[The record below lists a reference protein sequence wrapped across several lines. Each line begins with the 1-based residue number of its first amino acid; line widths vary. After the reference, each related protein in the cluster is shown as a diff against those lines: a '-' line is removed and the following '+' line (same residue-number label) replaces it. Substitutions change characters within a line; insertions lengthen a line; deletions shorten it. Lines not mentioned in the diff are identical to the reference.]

1 MAKKTL
7 HHSRTFYIVI
17 GSIVI
22 VLIIFR
28 LLLPAILL
36 NYCNKSLSK
45 MHGYY
50 GHVQNIDVALYRGA
64 YQVKEMY
71 INKEDSSTKKQT
83 PFFNVKMLDI
93 SLQWKAL
100 FHGRLVGE
108 LIFNSPKLIFTK
120 DKTEISDVKKDTT
133 SFKTVLKDFMPL
145 KINRFEV
152 NDGSIHYVDAGA
164 KPAVDIFLQQARIL
178 AKNLTNVENN
188 KIALPSTVT
197 ANATIY
203 EGTLSLN
210 MKMNPLAEK
219 TAFDLKA
226 EIKNVNL
233 ARLNN
238 FLKAYGGFDVNKG
251 NFGLYTEFAA
261 KDGKYIG
268 YVKPFIKDLKVLGP
282 QDSGDNILQKAWEA
296 VVGGAAGVLKNHK
309 KQQVATKV
317 PIEGEFGKTTTG
329 VWDAIWELLRN
340 AFIQALMPGIDNQ
353 INLNSVNSVKPE
365 KKSFLQKIF
374 GGGDKDKKEKK

>member
-7 HHSRTFYIVI
+7 HRSRTFYIVI

-28 LLLPAILL
+28 LLLPTILL

-50 GHVQNIDVALYRGA
+50 GHVQDIDVALYRGA

-219 TAFDLKA
+219 TAFDLTA

-233 ARLNN
+233 AKLND
-238 FLKAYGGFDVNKG
+238 FLKAYGGVDVNKG

-268 YVKPFIKDLKVLGP
+268 YVKPFI
-282 QDSGDNILQKAWEA
+282 
-296 VVGGAAGVLKNHK
+296 
-309 KQQVATKV
+309 
-317 PIEGEFGKTTTG
+317 
-329 VWDAIWELLRN
+329 
-340 AFIQALMPGIDNQ
+340 
-353 INLNSVNSVKPE
+353 
-365 KKSFLQKIF
+365 
-374 GGGDKDKKEKK
+374 

>member
-1 MAKKTL
+1 MAKKTP
-7 HHSRTFYIVI
+7 HHVRTSYIVI
-17 GSIVI
+17 GAIII

-28 LLLPAILL
+28 LLLPSILL
-36 NYCNKSLSK
+36 NYCNKSLGK

-50 GHVQNIDVALYRGA
+50 GHVQDIDVALYRGA
-64 YQVKEMY
+64 YEIKEMY

-83 PFFNVKMLDI
+83 PFFSVKMLDL

-100 FHGRLVGE
+100 FHGRLVGK

-120 DKTEISDVKKDTT
+120 DKTEIKDVKKDTT

-164 KPAVDIFLQQARIL
+164 KPAVDIYLQKAHIL
-178 AKNLTNVENN
+178 AQNLTNVENN
-188 KIALPSTVT
+188 EIALPSTLT
-197 ANATIY
+197 ANATVY
-203 EGTLSLN
+203 GGTLSLN
-210 MKMNPLAEK
+210 MKLNPLAEK
-219 TAFDLKA
+219 TMFDLKA
-226 EIKNVNL
+226 EIKNVKL
-233 ARLNN
+233 AMLNN

-282 QDSGDNILQKAWEA
+282 QDSSDNILQKAWEA
-296 VVGGAAGVLKNHK
+296 IVGGAALVLKNQK
-309 KQQVATKV
+309 KQQIATKV

-329 VWDAIWELLRN
+329 VWDAVWELLRN

-353 INLNSVNSVKPE
+353 INLNSVNKVKPE

-374 GGGDKDKKEKK
+374 GGGNKEKK